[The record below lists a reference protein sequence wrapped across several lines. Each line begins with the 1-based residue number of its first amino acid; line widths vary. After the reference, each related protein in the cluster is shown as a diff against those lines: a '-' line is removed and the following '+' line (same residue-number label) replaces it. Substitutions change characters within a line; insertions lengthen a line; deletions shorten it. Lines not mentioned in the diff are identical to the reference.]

1 MEIIKKIDVHAHAV
15 AFPEYFVPH
24 RGTGQRFLSAE
35 ELIAIYDDLNIEMGV
50 LLPIGSPEA
59 QPTPMTSEACAHIA
73 AQYPDRFV
81 WFCGVDPRTGDNSPA
96 TDLSYYLNHYKALG
110 AKGLGELT
118 AQLYAD
124 DPMMDNL
131 FAHCAACGMPVL
143 IHVAPQFGGMYG
155 IVDDLGLPRLDKML
169 KKHPDLVIIGHSQPF
184 WAEMSADLAPEQRN
198 GYPQGKV
205 TEGALYRLMR
215 ENPNLY
221 CDLSAG
227 SGLNALRRDPENA
240 ARFIDEFGDRILYG
254 CDICAKFNR
263 HQYDMDAFLTQMRT
277 DGMISEANYRKIVRE
292 NAIRL
297 LKLDI

>member
-1 MEIIKKIDVHAHAV
+1 MEIIKKIDIHAHAV
-15 AFPEYFVPH
+15 AFPDFIPPH
-24 RGTGQRFLSAE
+24 RATGQRFLTAE

-59 QPTPMTSEACAHIA
+59 QPAPMTGEACAYIA
-73 AQYPDRFV
+73 SRHPDRFV
-81 WFCGVDPRTGDNSPA
+81 WFCGVDPRTGENSA
-96 TDLSYYLNHYKALG
+96 STDLSYYLNHYKSLG

-131 FAHCAACGMPVL
+131 FAHCAACEMPVL
-143 IHVAPQFGGMYG
+143 IHVAPQHGGMYG
-155 IVDDLGLPRLDKML
+155 IIDDMGLPRLDKML
-169 KKHPDLVIIGHSQPF
+169 KKHKDLVIIGHSQPF
-184 WAEMSADLAPEQRN
+184 WAEMSADLTPDQRN

-240 ARFIDEFGDRILYG
+240 ARFIDEFGDRIMYG

-292 NAIRL
+292 NAVRL